1 MGTVEVAERYG
12 LTVNIWNRSLCPE
25 WDPSVV
31 FLACPQIQASGHL
44 YYEQKMERFF
54 FRESS
59 ETQKKKKSCFWPLG
73 VRPGLTMQPGPLSLT
88 WTSLQALP
96 VLQVE
101 KDAWTLPPTT
111 WIFLLTSLI
120 LVGREKKIH
129 FSPARN

>member
-59 ETQKKKKSCFWPLG
+59 ETQKKKILFLATGGKARLDHA
-73 VRPGLTMQPGPLSLT
+73 T
-88 WTSLQALP
+88 WTPIPDMDQSA
-96 VLQVE
+96 
-101 KDAWTLPPTT
+101 
-111 WIFLLTSLI
+111 
-120 LVGREKKIH
+120 
-129 FSPARN
+129 SPACAPSGERCLDPSPNHMNIPTH